1 MSTHGGLR
9 RARLGLPV
17 KDTRALDMS
26 ISDIA
31 ALGSLVSSVAVLTS
45 LILLYYQLRQLTAQ
59 VKQAEQYQ
67 QTLVKQART
76 SRVMEVNARL
86 ADADF
91 AKVYLKITTNA
102 DDLTLSDWSRLN
114 AHARAIFQNG
124 EDTFSQYR
132 RNLLHQDDFDGFALA
147 LHWTFRAP
155 ALRVAWSRH
164 RASFPATYV
173 AFIDRIVAEAPV
185 VPVGADVLETW
196 KADMAAEL
204 AKAGGLSPSPH
215 STAA

>member
-1 MSTHGGLR
+1 
-9 RARLGLPV
+9 
-17 KDTRALDMS
+17 MS

-31 ALGSLVSSVAVLTS
+31 AVGSLASGVAVLVS

-86 ADADF
+86 ADAEF
-91 AKVYLKITTNA
+91 AAVNVRVMTNA
-102 DDLTLSDWSRLN
+102 TDLTLQEWSRFN

-132 RNLLHQDDFDGFALA
+132 RGLLHHDDFDGFALA
-147 LHWTFRAP
+147 LRWTFRAP
-155 ALRVAWSRH
+155 GLRVAWKTH
-164 RASFPATYV
+164 RASFPPAYV
-173 AFIDRIVAEAPV
+173 GFVDEIVAESPVAPLR
-185 VPVGADVLETW
+185 PEMLERW
-196 KADMAAEL
+196 KADMTAEL
-204 AKAGGLSPSPH
+204 AKAEATSQLVE
-215 STAA
+215 STAP